1 MRVSL
6 RDASQEFID
15 LLRGGRRRRIRA
27 NLAEIDRS
35 VAEEN
40 WDRAV
45 ALAREAADAAQRAGH
60 FGLVSRAGRA
70 LEQLGEFEAAA
81 PIRFA
86 AERKSYSSNLP
97 LWNGE
102 EANASLLVDQ
112 VFAHIGQQLRHARL
126 IGAAASRAQ
135 KCIVLTEP
143 RLAPLIQR
151 TFSNVEVVDQADR
164 HSAAGRAELVT
175 NAWDL
180 VLHFAN
186 SEAAIAAGFL
196 PLKADPVLLGHFRSA
211 YSAQSRG
218 PLIGF
223 SWHTSNKS
231 RSVPTL
237 SDWKALLTSIPATF
251 VSLQYGEVLPEIE
264 FLERSG
270 IHVVNDVSVDQLID
284 MDRFAAQ
291 ICSLDVV
298 VTIDNTIAHT
308 AAALGKPTIVL
319 TDDGASHWPLRDEH
333 TPWYPSAMVVRRRG
347 RVWGDA
353 VAEAR
358 QRLDTAI
365 LELSQVKL

>member
-15 LLRGGRRRRIRA
+15 FLRGSRRRRLRA
-27 NLAEIDRS
+27 KLAEIDRL
-35 VAEEN
+35 VAEGN
-40 WDRAV
+40 WERAV

-60 FGLVSRAGRA
+60 FGLVSRAGRT

-102 EANASLLVDQ
+102 ESNASVLVDQ
-112 VFAHIGQQLRHARL
+112 VFAHIGQQLRHARFVA
-126 IGAAASRAQ
+126 AAASRTR
-135 KCIVLTEP
+135 KCIVLAEP
-143 RLAPLIQR
+143 RLVALIQR
-151 TFSNVEVVDQADR
+151 TFPNVEVIDQADR

-175 NAWDL
+175 NAWEL
-180 VLHFAN
+180 ALHFAN
-186 SEAAIAAGFL
+186 SETVIAAGFL
-196 PLKADPVLLGHFRSA
+196 PLKPDPALLGHFRA
-211 YSAQSRG
+211 TYAAQSRG

-251 VSLQYGEVLPEIE
+251 VSLQYGEVLSEIA

-270 IHVVNDVSVDQLID
+270 IHVINDISVDQLVD
-284 MDRFAAQ
+284 MDRFSAQ
-291 ICSLDVV
+291 ICSLDLV
-298 VTIDNTIAHT
+298 VTIDNTVAHT

-319 TDDGASHWPLRDEH
+319 TDDGVSHWPLRDER
-333 TPWYPSAMVVRRRG
+333 TPWYPSATVVRRRG
-347 RVWGDA
+347 RIWPEA
-353 VAEAR
+353 VEEAR
-358 QRLDTAI
+358 RRLDTAL
-365 LELSQVKL
+365 LELPQLEQ